1 MSLTYFENEDVI
13 VTISDE
19 AQDRLAAEQRH
30 VKAEILMWSVAGS
43 IAAIAGLVVKQIVG
57 AA

>member
-1 MSLTYFENEDVI
+1 MSATFEQTEDY
-13 VTISDE
+13 TLLISDE
-19 AQDRLAAEQRH
+19 ARDRLAAEQRQ

>member
-1 MSLTYFENEDVI
+1 MSMTYFETEDVV
-13 VTISDE
+13 VTISDT
-19 AQDRLAAEQRH
+19 ARDKLSAEQRQ

>member
-1 MSLTYFENEDVI
+1 MSATYEQTEDY
-13 VTISDE
+13 TLLLSDE